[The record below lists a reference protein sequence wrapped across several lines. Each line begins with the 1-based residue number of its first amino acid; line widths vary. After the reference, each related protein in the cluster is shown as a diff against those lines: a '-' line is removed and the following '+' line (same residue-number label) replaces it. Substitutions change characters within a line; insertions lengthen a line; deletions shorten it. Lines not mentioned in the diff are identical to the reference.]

1 MKDDKEGLSFGGK
14 MVTAVKGDLVR
25 RGERCVVEIERGE
38 GGERRPGDVVAETTG
53 G

>member
-25 RGERCVVEIERGE
+25 RGERCVVERRE